1 MSKDFDKIAA
11 IEKAI
16 AAKYGDKTVQNP
28 KSGWSDDKEADYI
41 EQVKI
46 AQSVRQSRDRQ
57 RERVEID
64 GIFVSRKLL
73 NKEQSSRTCP
83 VCEKYSFK
91 VTDGLYMNKYECCEN
106 CYYLYVDG
114 REERWLE
121 GWRPNHKEIK
131 KNG

>member
-1 MSKDFDKIAA
+1 MSKDYDEIAA

-16 AAKYGDKTVQNP
+16 AKKYGDATVQNP
-28 KSGWSDDKEADYI
+28 KSNWSEEKEAEYI

-46 AQSVRQSRDRQ
+46 AESKRQQRDRK

-64 GIFVSRKLL
+64 GVFVSRKLL
-73 NKEQSSRTCP
+73 NKERSLRTCP
-83 VCEKYSFK
+83 VCGDYSFK
-91 VTDGLYMNKYECCEN
+91 NEDGIYMSKYECCSK

-114 REERWLE
+114 REECWTK
-121 GWRPNHKEIK
+121 GWRPTNKEIK